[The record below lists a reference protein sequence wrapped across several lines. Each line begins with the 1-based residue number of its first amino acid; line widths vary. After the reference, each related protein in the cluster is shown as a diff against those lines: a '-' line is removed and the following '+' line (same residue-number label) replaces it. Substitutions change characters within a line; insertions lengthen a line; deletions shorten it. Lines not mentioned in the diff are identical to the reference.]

1 MKTRILLLMAF
12 VAIGSGCKG
21 NGDATKAVSPDQIG
35 PVDQVDQLNQDYRTR
50 SALAFL
56 DDSHELRDL
65 KVVNGTDPRILNA
78 RLITRQGY
86 RGATYDLKIVVR
98 GPYNE
103 KIALRQRGT
112 MIPRGNQNLIDLLMP
127 SQVGM
132 AFVGELASIVK
143 IGSESQCA
151 LLKVNFSN
159 AMVGETRLLL
169 CEEISHN
176 DRRYDDDD
184 RDDRRDNRRGR
195 RY

>member
-1 MKTRILLLMAF
+1 MAF
-12 VAIGSGCKG
+12 VAIGAGCKG

-35 PVDQVDQLNQDYRTR
+35 PIDQVDQLNQDYRKT

>member
-12 VAIGSGCKG
+12 VAIGAGCKG

-35 PVDQVDQLNQDYRTR
+35 PIDQVDQLNQDYRKT